1 MKLVVAA
8 IADSPFKYLFSHS
21 SHMDHETCDRR
32 FLRKSGMSIT
42 ASWGEL
48 RLTDLGQLVDKLQRQ
63 RRKLFQWQRLTGD
76 LHMEHRS
83 TNLKISPLEKRSSKI
98 GTQREDDSLPF
109 TGERPCRRSGH
120 PAAPSTAPPVGDLST
135 GVAKP
140 CVPRGAA
147 GQTSSGRPSC
157 RRTAT

>member
-1 MKLVVAA
+1 
-8 IADSPFKYLFSHS
+8 
-21 SHMDHETCDRR
+21 
-32 FLRKSGMSIT
+32 
-42 ASWGEL
+42 
-48 RLTDLGQLVDKLQRQ
+48 
-63 RRKLFQWQRLTGD
+63 
-76 LHMEHRS
+76 
-83 TNLKISPLEKRSSKI
+83 LKISPLEKRSSKI
-98 GTQREDDSLPF
+98 GTQREGGSLPF

-157 RRTAT
+157 RRTATWWSSSGAVSWGGGGGGRPRRSHCDSRGARRPRRFDPRVTAGQQGHNPLAPFSFRVDSLRSVGWNEGRSDLVN